1 MRRRKLDLD
10 DVLVLIFIALVA
22 TIVYFGAEWLVTR

>member
-10 DVLVLIFIALVA
+10 DVLVLAFIVLASTL
-22 TIVYFGAEWLVTR
+22 VYFGAQWLVAN